1 MKFAIFLICLTLLL
15 FGCTTSHKP
24 KSDLVTPIDLTF
36 SREEAKKYWSLA
48 KPVAPV
54 YPQSEVERKITGCSR
69 FKITISSSGDTVD
82 IQLIESFP
90 TDSFSMPAL
99 RALEKWKWEATR
111 KNASK
116 QAIIRIVQ
124 VDFYMEDALN
134 YEKALAYCSDEPQ
147 F

>member
-1 MKFAIFLICLTLLL
+1 MKSVIFLIFLTLLMS
-15 FGCTTSHKP
+15 GCTTSPKP
-24 KSDLVTPIDLTF
+24 TSDSVAPIDLTL

-48 KPVAPV
+48 KPVVPV
-54 YPQSEVERKITGCSR
+54 YPQSAVERKITGCSR

-82 IQLIESFP
+82 IELIESFP

-99 RALEKWKWEATR
+99 RAVEKWKWEATR
-111 KNASK
+111 INASK
-116 QAIIRIVQ
+116 QAITRIVQ
-124 VDFYMEDALN
+124 GDFYMEDALN